1 MRLLVAFAALSLLLA
16 GGVFVGPFF
25 VDWNAYREDLARH
38 VRAEVGVDPVIL
50 GNMDVVLA
58 PRPVLRAQ
66 NVRLIAAGTDRRKD
80 LARLP
85 RLVAEL
91 DPWALLAGDLR
102 LRALTLERPVVTIDR
117 GALGGSAGQL
127 PWQALVGHLV
137 ADNPAAVGLGNLTV
151 RQGRLKPAGDGDGAA
166 PLDQIDLTL
175 R

>member
-1 MRLLVAFAALSLLLA
+1 MA

-91 DPWALLAGDLR
+91 DPWALLA
-102 LRALTLERPVVTIDR
+102 
-117 GALGGSAGQL
+117 
-127 PWQALVGHLV
+127 
-137 ADNPAAVGLGNLTV
+137 
-151 RQGRLKPAGDGDGAA
+151 
-166 PLDQIDLTL
+166 
-175 R
+175 